1 MIGIVSENLNFLEK
15 YNVDGDNTCV
25 FFDGY
30 IPPLLIPNVC
40 KFSKSSIFE
49 FEGEVVST
57 CLESTKTILRT
68 SMASKKIYLVE
79 DPEWTNYN
87 RFDYKDLADIFLFSD
102 VKIVALNKKVYGVL
116 KNMFREPD
124 LLMEDFNLELLEGI

>member
-15 YNVDGDNTCV
+15 YNIDGNSTCV

-49 FEGEVVST
+49 FEGPIVST
-57 CLESTKTILRT
+57 CLESTKTMLRT
-68 SMASKKIYLVE
+68 SMASKKFYLIE
-79 DPEWTNYN
+79 SPEWAAYS
-87 RFDYKDLADIFLFSD
+87 RFNYKDLADIFLFSD
-102 VKIVALNKKVYGVL
+102 VKIVALNKQVYEVL

-124 LLMEDFNLELLEGI
+124 LLMEDFNLELLESI

>member
-15 YNVDGDNTCV
+15 YNIDGNSTCV

-49 FEGEVVST
+49 S
-57 CLESTKTILRT
+57 
-68 SMASKKIYLVE
+68 
-79 DPEWTNYN
+79 PEWAGYS
-87 RFDYKDLADIFLFSD
+87 RFNYKDLADIFLFSD
-102 VKIVALNKKVYGVL
+102 VKIVALNKQVYEVL

-124 LLMEDFNLELLEGI
+124 LLMEDFNLELLESI

>member
-15 YNVDGDNTCV
+15 YNINGDNTCV

-49 FEGEVVST
+49 FEGTVVST
-57 CLESTKTILRT
+57 CLESTKTMLRT
-68 SMASKKIYLVE
+68 SMASKKFYLIE
-79 DPEWTNYN
+79 SPEWVAYS

-102 VKIVALNKKVYGVL
+102 VKIVALNKQVYEVL

-124 LLMEDFNLELLEGI
+124 LLMEDFNLELLESI

>member
-15 YNVDGDNTCV
+15 YNIDGDNACV

-49 FEGEVVST
+49 FEGAVVST

-68 SMASKKIYLVE
+68 SMPSKKFYLVE

-102 VKIVALNKKVYGVL
+102 VKIVALNKQVYEVL

-124 LLMEDFNLELLEGI
+124 LLMEDFNLELLESI

>member
-15 YNVDGDNTCV
+15 YNIDGNSTCV

-49 FEGEVVST
+49 FEGPIVST
-57 CLESTKTILRT
+57 CLESTKTMLKT
-68 SMASKKIYLVE
+68 SMASKKFYLIE
-79 DPEWTNYN
+79 SPEWAAYS
-87 RFDYKDLADIFLFSD
+87 RFNYKDLADIFLFSD
-102 VKIVALNKKVYGVL
+102 VKIVALNKQIYEVL

-124 LLMEDFNLELLEGI
+124 LLMEDFNLELLESI

>member
-15 YNVDGDNTCV
+15 YNIDGDNTCV

-49 FEGEVVST
+49 FEGAVVST

-68 SMASKKIYLVE
+68 SMPSKKFYLVE

-124 LLMEDFNLELLEGI
+124 LLMEDFNLELLESI